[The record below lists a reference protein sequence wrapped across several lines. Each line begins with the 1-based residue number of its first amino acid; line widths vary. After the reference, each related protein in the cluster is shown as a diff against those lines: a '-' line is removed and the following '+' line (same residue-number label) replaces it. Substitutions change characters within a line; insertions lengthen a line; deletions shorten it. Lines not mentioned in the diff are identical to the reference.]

1 METAN
6 FEKLVEK
13 SYRIFES
20 GNVDE
25 LEKIYDKDIKEH
37 TPDLNFPSDKKGIEY
52 FKEQMRTYYKAFPT
66 CTFDI
71 KEIFVKGDKA
81 ISYVTV
87 KGKNTGEFNG
97 MPPTNKEVTLD
108 MCEMFR
114 FKNGKIS
121 EHWQIMDNLS
131 FMLQLGLLTEQDLQ
145 KKMEHLH

>member
-6 FEKLVEK
+6 YEKMIER

-20 GNVDE
+20 GNVDG
-25 LEKIYDKDIKEH
+25 YDEICAKDIKEH
-37 TPDLNFPSDKKGIEY
+37 TPDLNIPSDKKGIEY
-52 FKEQMRTYYKAFPT
+52 FKEIMRIYYSAFPNV
-66 CTFDI
+66 TFDI
-71 KEIFVKGDKA
+71 KEIFIKGDKA

-121 EHWQIMDNLS
+121 EHWQIMDNMS
-131 FMLQLGLLTEQDLQ
+131 FMLQLGILTEQDLQ

>member
-1 METAN
+1 METTN
-6 FEKLVEK
+6 FENLVER
-13 SYRIFES
+13 SYRIFET

-25 LEKIYDKDIKEH
+25 FDKIYDKDVKEH
-37 TPDLNFPSDKKGIEY
+37 TPDLNIPSHKKGVEY
-52 FKEQMRTYYKAFPT
+52 IKEQMGVYHRAFPNA
-66 CTFDI
+66 TFDV

-87 KGKNTGEFNG
+87 KAKNTGEFNG
-97 MPPTNKEVTLD
+97 KPPTNKEVKMD

-131 FMLQLGLLTEQDLQ
+131 FKLQLGIVTEQDLQ
-145 KKMEHLH
+145 KKIEHLH

>member
-25 LEKIYDKDIKEH
+25 LEKIYDKDVKEH
-37 TPDLNFPSDKKGIEY
+37 TPDLNFTSEKKGIEY
-52 FKEQMRTYYKAFPT
+52 FKEQMRTYYMAFPK

-121 EHWQIMDNLS
+121 DHWQIMDNMS

-145 KKMEHLH
+145 KKMEPLH